1 MRSRPAFWQGGTG
14 GQSGQA
20 ESYDQYQTF
29 FHGKR
34 LLSMH
39 GKRKGSF
46 VPSLPFSL
54 RENSV
59 VLKEGFLTVCLRMCY
74 KMVTCPQLPVFLLNR
89 GENLRENLTIHA
101 AFSIIKPI
109 SHKNEEGKEVHT
121 PSSQE
126 TERSVE
132 APVEDVEGSSQS
144 FGCEPLCKSVSVR
157 RPPCVKGLSA
167 GRKDTA

>member
-1 MRSRPAFWQGGTG
+1 
-14 GQSGQA
+14 
-20 ESYDQYQTF
+20 
-29 FHGKR
+29 
-34 LLSMH
+34 
-39 GKRKGSF
+39 
-46 VPSLPFSL
+46 
-54 RENSV
+54 
-59 VLKEGFLTVCLRMCY
+59 
-74 KMVTCPQLPVFLLNR
+74 MVTCPQLPVFLLNR